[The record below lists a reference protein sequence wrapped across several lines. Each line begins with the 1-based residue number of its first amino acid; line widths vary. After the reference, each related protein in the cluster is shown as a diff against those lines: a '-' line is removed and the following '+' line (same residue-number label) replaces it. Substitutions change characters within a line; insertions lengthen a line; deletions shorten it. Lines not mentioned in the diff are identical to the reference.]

1 MTPVHLLPAP
11 VGFPL
16 RQRPAEALEALEALA
31 REIPGP
37 GRFYV
42 VTDGVLGV
50 LSLPAASVWTTAG
63 SSGGTTT
70 AGPLGQLPTHRARS
84 GGWLSWFRQKINNG
98 VRLHPGNELI
108 SEQRRG

>member
-50 LSLPAASVWTTAG
+50 LSLPAASVWTNGRVFWWRDDDGRTAWP
-63 SSGGTTT
+63 T
-70 AGPLGQLPTHRARS
+70 ADAPGA
-84 GGWLSWFRQKINNG
+84 
-98 VRLHPGNELI
+98 VRRLAELV
-108 SEQRRG
+108 SPEN